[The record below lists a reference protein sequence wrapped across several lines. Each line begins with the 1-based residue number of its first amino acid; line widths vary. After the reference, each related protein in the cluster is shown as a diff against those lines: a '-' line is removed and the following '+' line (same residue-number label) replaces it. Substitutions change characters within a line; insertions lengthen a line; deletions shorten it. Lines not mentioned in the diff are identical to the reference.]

1 MEDASRRV
9 KIFRVIPDALIESA
23 QILGLF
29 LLVWRNA

>member
-9 KIFRVIPDALIESA
+9 RIFRVILDALIESA
-23 QILGLF
+23 QILGRF